1 MGRNR
6 CNKKRTSRTSVRKNA
21 QHILPQI
28 NLSANDSSESARV
41 LLINTPSSPAHI
53 SLIDK
58 PRAEHSNIDEDDTL
72 LEQPEQEIVS
82 SSDNEEVDSG
92 NEVANFSNQNQKRKT
107 NNIEKEDEIMQKR
120 TRKLLLLTLI
130 FIAFYL
136 IILVLIF
143 LTIFRLYFS
152 NYYIQD
158 MQNKM
163 FATVQDIQKKVYE
176 IYGDWK
182 STGFG
187 GHVDKND
194 MKWIDVSIN
203 RHLFISY
210 II

>member
-6 CNKKRTSRTSVRKNA
+6 CNKKRTSRTSVRKNT

-28 NLSANDSSESARV
+28 NLSADDSSESVRV

-53 SLIDK
+53 SSIDK
-58 PRAEHSNIDEDDTL
+58 PRAEHSDINEDDTL
-72 LEQPEQEIVS
+72 LEQPEQPEQEIVF

-92 NEVANFSNQNQKRKT
+92 NEVANFSNRNQKRKT

-143 LTIFRLYFS
+143 LTIFRLCFS
-152 NYYIQD
+152 N
-158 MQNKM
+158 
-163 FATVQDIQKKVYE
+163 
-176 IYGDWK
+176 
-182 STGFG
+182 
-187 GHVDKND
+187 
-194 MKWIDVSIN
+194 
-203 RHLFISY
+203 
-210 II
+210 